1 MAAAG
6 TTNWTNVINVLGATI
21 IVGSEAVGAGG
32 ATGWALASLLK
43 LGDQAVLVATLIG
56 VGIGLAATVA
66 FLRSAHRAE
75 PFS

>member
-32 ATGWALASLLK
+32 ATGWALASLMK
-43 LGDQAVLVATLIG
+43 LGDQAVLIATLVG
-56 VGIGLAATVA
+56 VAGGLVATVA
-66 FLRSAHRAE
+66 FLRSAYRAE
-75 PFS
+75 PFR

>member
-32 ATGWALASLLK
+32 ATGWALASLMK
-43 LGDQAVLVATLIG
+43 LGDQAVLVATLVG
-56 VGIGLAATVA
+56 VGLGLVATAA

>member
-32 ATGWALASLLK
+32 ATGWALASLMK
-43 LGDQAVLVATLIG
+43 LGDQAVLVATLVG
-56 VGIGLAATVA
+56 VAAGLAATVV
-66 FLRSAHRAE
+66 FLRSAYRAE
-75 PFS
+75 PFR

>member
-6 TTNWTNVINVLGATI
+6 TTNWTNVVNVLGATA

-32 ATGWALASLLK
+32 ATGWALASLMK
-43 LGDQAVLVATLIG
+43 LGDQAVLVATLVG
-56 VGIGLAATVA
+56 VAVGLVATVA
-66 FLRSAHRAE
+66 FLRSAYRAE

>member
-32 ATGWALASLLK
+32 ATGWALASLMK
-43 LGDQAVLVATLIG
+43 LGDQAVLVATLVG
-56 VGIGLAATVA
+56 VAAGLAATAV

-75 PFS
+75 PFR